1 MTSLIETPV
10 SDDLTAG
17 RLPRF
22 APVLAGVVAVG
33 IGVLL
38 TVLTGG
44 GLVATVLFSGLAFLV
59 LLPLWYLVV
68 EGRRAAVDRLVTSLV
83 WTALLIALVPLVSLL
98 WTVVR
103 EGAPQLTGIFL
114 GNDAFR
120 TSLDEPVG
128 ILHAIVGTLVVTLTA
143 ALMSVPLGIFAA
155 IYLIEYGEGKKLPHA
170 IRFLV
175 DVMTGIPSIVAGL
188 FAFSVFTLIFGPAYR
203 SGLGGAVALT
213 LLMVPIVVRSTEE
226 MLRLVPNELREAAY
240 ALGTPKW
247 RTIVKVVLPTALG
260 GIVTGVTLAVA
271 RVVGETAPLLLICGL
286 TTKINWNVFD
296 GFMTTLPV
304 FVYSSQAKGHPE
316 DFDLA
321 WGAALVLV
329 LIVLVLNLVARIIGK
344 IFAPKTGH

>member
-1 MTSLIETPV
+1 MSTIHSPFV
-10 SDDLTAG
+10 SDLTAG
-17 RLPRF
+17 KLPRF
-22 APVLAGVVAVG
+22 APAVAAVIALG
-33 IGVLL
+33 IGALAALL
-38 TVLTGG
+38 LGG
-44 GLVATVLFSGLAFLV
+44 GLLATVLLAAIAFLV
-59 LLPLWYLVV
+59 VLPAWYAVV
-68 EGRRAAVDRLVTSLV
+68 EGRRAAVDRLVTCLV
-83 WTALLIALVPLVSLL
+83 WTALLVALVPLVSLL

-103 EGAPQLTGIFL
+103 RGASQLDGTFL
-114 GNDAFR
+114 GQDAFI
-120 TSLDEPVG
+120 TALHQPTG
-128 ILHAIVGTLVVTLTA
+128 ILHAIIGTLVITLTA
-143 ALMSVPLGIFAA
+143 AVMSVPLGIFAA
-155 IYLIEYGEGKKLPHA
+155 IYLIEYGAGSKLAAA

-188 FAFSVFTLIFGPAYR
+188 FAFALFTLLFGPAYR
-203 SGLGGAVALT
+203 SGFAGASALT

-260 GIVTGVTLAVA
+260 GIVTGVTLATA
-271 RVVGETAPLLLICGL
+271 RVVGETAPLLLTAAI

-304 FVYSSQAKGHPE
+304 MVYSSQAKGHPE
-316 DFDLA
+316 DFDVA

-329 LIVLVLNLVARIIGK
+329 LIVLVLNIVARVVGK